1 VIGTRGD
8 DAGSARAARG
18 RVALNIL
25 ATHPSIR
32 YAVPNPWRAR
42 MNHARLLAF
51 VAAGSFLLSSA
62 TALAQTDPKKVER
75 AWKAKCSSC
84 HGAAG
89 KGDTEKGQQMKIAD
103 MTSAEFQA
111 KKDDE
116 FKNAINNGVK
126 KEKGGVKQEMDA
138 FKGDLTPEQ
147 IDALVAYIR
156 TFKK

>member
-1 VIGTRGD
+1 MRHT
-8 DAGSARAARG
+8 
-18 RVALNIL
+18 
-25 ATHPSIR
+25 
-32 YAVPNPWRAR
+32 
-42 MNHARLLAF
+42 RLLASI
-51 VAAGSFLLSSA
+51 AAGSLLLSAS
-62 TALAQTDPKKVER
+62 ALAQMDPKKVER

-89 KGDTEKGQQMKIAD
+89 KGDTEKGQQMKIVD
-103 MTSAEFQA
+103 MTTAEFQA

-116 FKNAINNGVK
+116 LKNVILNGVK

-147 IDALVAYIR
+147 VDALVAYIR

>member
-1 VIGTRGD
+1 MKHVRVM
-8 DAGSARAARG
+8 AA
-18 RVALNIL
+18 
-25 ATHPSIR
+25 
-32 YAVPNPWRAR
+32 
-42 MNHARLLAF
+42 
-51 VAAGSFLLSSA
+51 VAAGSFLLGA
-62 TALAQTDPKKVER
+62 PALAEVDKKVER

-111 KKDDE
+111 RKDDE
-116 FKNAINNGVK
+116 FKNAILNGIK
-126 KEKGGVKQEMDA
+126 KEKAGVKQEMDA

-147 IDALVAYIR
+147 VDALIAYIR

>member
-1 VIGTRGD
+1 MKHVRL
-8 DAGSARAARG
+8 AALVTG
-18 RVALNIL
+18 A
-25 ATHPSIR
+25 
-32 YAVPNPWRAR
+32 
-42 MNHARLLAF
+42 
-51 VAAGSFLLSSA
+51 SFLVGT
-62 TALAQTDPKKVER
+62 TALAQVDPKKVER

-84 HGAAG
+84 HGATG
-89 KGDTEKGQQMKIAD
+89 KADTEKGQQMKIVD

-116 FKNAINNGVK
+116 LKNAILNGVK

-147 IDALVAYIR
+147 VDALVAYIR

>member
-1 VIGTRGD
+1 MKHVRFLASIS
-8 DAGSARAARG
+8 AGS
-18 RVALNIL
+18 
-25 ATHPSIR
+25 
-32 YAVPNPWRAR
+32 
-42 MNHARLLAF
+42 LL
-51 VAAGSFLLSSA
+51 LSA
-62 TALAQTDPKKVER
+62 TALAQADPKKVER

-103 MTSAEFQA
+103 MTSAEFQG

-116 FKNAINNGVK
+116 LKNAILNGVK

-147 IDALVAYIR
+147 VDALVAYIR

>member
-1 VIGTRGD
+1 MKHV
-8 DAGSARAARG
+8 
-18 RVALNIL
+18 RVL
-25 ATHPSIR
+25 SS
-32 YAVPNPWRAR
+32 V
-42 MNHARLLAF
+42 
-51 VAAGSFLLSSA
+51 VAASFLLGT
-62 TALAQTDPKKVER
+62 TALAEVDKKVER
-75 AWKAKCSSC
+75 AWKAKCASC

-89 KGDTEKGQQMKIAD
+89 KADTEKGQQMKIVD

-116 FKNAINNGVK
+116 LKSAILNGVK

-147 IDALVAYIR
+147 VDAIVAYIR